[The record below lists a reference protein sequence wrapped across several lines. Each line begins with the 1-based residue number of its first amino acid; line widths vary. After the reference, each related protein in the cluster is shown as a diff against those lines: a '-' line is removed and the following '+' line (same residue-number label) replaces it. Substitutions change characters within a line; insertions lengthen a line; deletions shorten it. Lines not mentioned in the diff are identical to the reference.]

1 MISMNLFA
9 GKEWRGRYTEQ
20 TCGHNGGRREWDMEK
35 VASTCIYTMCKT
47 DSW

>member
-20 TCGHNGGRREWDMEK
+20 TCGHNRGRREWDMEK